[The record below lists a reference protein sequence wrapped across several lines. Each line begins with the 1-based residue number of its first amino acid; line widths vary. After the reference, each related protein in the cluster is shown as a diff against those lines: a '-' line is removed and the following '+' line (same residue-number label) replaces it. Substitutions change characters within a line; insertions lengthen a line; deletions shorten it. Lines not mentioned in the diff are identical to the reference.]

1 MSFVKT
7 INVTFH
13 AIDCWHCSALFGMND
28 SHYQKRVSDHEA
40 FYCPVCGK
48 SQRFVGETS
57 IQKADRLRAEAEAR
71 LARERAAHDQT
82 REEVKARERQLIATR
97 GVVTRVKN
105 RVAKGVCPCC
115 NRYFEQLH
123 KHMETQHPDY
133 QSSQS

>member
-1 MSFVKT
+1 MSFVKA

-13 AIDCWHCSALFGMND
+13 AISCWHCSAHFGMND
-28 SHYQKRVSDHEA
+28 HHYKRRAEDHQN

-48 SQRFVGETS
+48 SQCFVGETPL
-57 IQKADRLRAEAEAR
+57 QKAERLRCEAEAK
-71 LARERAAHDQT
+71 LT
-82 REEVKARERQLIATR
+82 RERQLKATR

-105 RVAKGVCPCC
+105 RVSKGVCPCC

-133 QSSQS
+133 QPSEI